1 MWRSFGTSADTAIV
15 DLVQLDTQTR
25 WQQRWHSHIRTRKM
39 YPVTPFENHCI
50 FVLLH
55 AIVITS
61 VVVQRSSSSLSSS
74 LIRGRTRPF
83 AQGRARQE
91 LARALAFEP
100 HDLGRLREAKSAGV
114 AAELSEEVGQNK
126 HRLRLP
132 PTLKSTQLI
141 KTCSIPRLAPHMIT
155 TASVGA
161 CAMSW

>member
-61 VVVQRSSSSLSSS
+61 VVQRSSSSLSSS
-74 LIRGRTRPF
+74 LIRGRTRPR
-83 AQGRARQE
+83 AQAARLEVGCPSSSLIRAR
-91 LARALAFEP
+91 A
-100 HDLGRLREAKSAGV
+100 GRRRREVYVVLHGASF
-114 AAELSEEVGQNK
+114 L
-126 HRLRLP
+126 
-132 PTLKSTQLI
+132 LKPTQLI